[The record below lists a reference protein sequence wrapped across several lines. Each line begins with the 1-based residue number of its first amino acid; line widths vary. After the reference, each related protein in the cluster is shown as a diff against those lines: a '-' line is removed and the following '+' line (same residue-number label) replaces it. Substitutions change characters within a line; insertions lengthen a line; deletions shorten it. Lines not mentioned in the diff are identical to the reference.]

1 MELLVILILVLLN
14 GIFAM
19 SELSIVSSRKF
30 KLENA
35 LKKGKAS
42 AKVALELSENPNR
55 FLSTVQIGITLI
67 GILLGVYSGENLT
80 NNVVTFLSQFNLE
93 PKLTQQIATGLV
105 VLFITYISIVL
116 GELFPKRIGMT
127 FPEPIAI
134 IVAQPMKWLSKI
146 AMPFVWLLTSTN
158 DLLLKIFGI
167 KKTTDSIVT
176 EEEIKS
182 IIADSTDSGEI
193 KEIEQDIVERVF
205 NLGDKSVRSLYT
217 PRMDVIYLKEFDTIE
232 QVLQK
237 LNDDPHSAYPLC
249 VEDNLDEVIGVV
261 ALKDLI
267 HFISG
272 KDNSLRSLAKPPLY
286 IIESS
291 NAYKVLEEFKKNRRH
306 YGIVIDEF
314 GVTKGVVTLDDIID
328 ALVGDISEIESEEY
342 AIKKMGEN
350 EWLVDGFY
358 SCDEFIKEFEIDYIV
373 DEKHHFTTIA
383 GLIINIHDGIP
394 EEGDKV
400 IIGDYQ
406 LEVIDK
412 DSQRIDK
419 IRVTKVSS

>member
-35 LKKGKAS
+35 LKKGKNS
-42 AKVALELSENPNR
+42 AKTAIELADNPTR

-80 NNVVTFLSQFNLE
+80 NNVVAFFSQFNLA
-93 PKLTQQIATGLV
+93 PKLIHQISTGV
-105 VLFITYISIVL
+105 VVIFITFISIL
-116 GELFPKRIGMT
+116 FGELFPKRIGMT
-127 FPEPIAI
+127 FPEPIAL
-134 IVAQPMKWLSKI
+134 IVAKPMKWLSKI
-146 AMPFVWLLTSTN
+146 TMPFVWLLTSTN

-167 KKTTDSIVT
+167 KKSADSIVT

-182 IIADSTDSGEI
+182 IIAESTDGGEI

-205 NLGDKSVRSLYT
+205 GLGDKSVKSLYT
-217 PRMDVIYLKEFDTIE
+217 PRMDVIYLNENDTKE

-237 LNDDPHSAYPLC
+237 VNEDPHSAYPLC
-249 VEDNLDEVIGVV
+249 VEDNLDEVIGIV

-272 KDNSLRSLAKPPLY
+272 NNISLRSLIKSPLF
-286 IIESS
+286 IIESNS
-291 NAYKVLEEFKKNRRH
+291 AYKVLEEFKKNKRH
-306 YGIVIDEF
+306 YGLVIDEF

-328 ALVGDISEIESEEY
+328 ALVGDVSEVESKEY
-342 AIKKMGEN
+342 SIKKIGDD
-350 EWLVDGFY
+350 EWLMDGFY
-358 SCDEFIKEFEIDYIV
+358 SCDEFIKEFEIEYVLNKDQ
-373 DEKHHFTTIA
+373 HFTTIA
-383 GLIINIHDGIP
+383 GLIIHEHDGIP
-394 EEGDKV
+394 QEGDKIV
-400 IIGDYQ
+400 IGNYQ
-406 LEVIDK
+406 LEVVDK

-419 IRVTKVSS
+419 VRVTKLNN